1 MSNKNNRNLQKKYKA
16 SQNQTNPNISITSQQ
31 VWNAPLPPPEILNA
45 YNQKVQDAIISG
57 AEEYRRHNIDTEKQ
71 VTKTESFT
79 VKTVAITYLASTIIL
94 LFLGGIAIILDKP
107 IAGSIMS
114 TVGLAI
120 NLMPKVL
127 SRKNN
132 NKQ

>member
-71 VTKTESFT
+71 VTKTESFA

-94 LFLGGIAIILDKP
+94 LVLGGIAIILDKP
-107 IAGSIMS
+107 IAGSVMS

>member
-71 VTKTESFT
+71 VTKTESFA

-94 LFLGGIAIILDKP
+94 LVLGGIAIILDKP

-127 SRKNN
+127 SKKN

>member
-71 VTKTESFT
+71 VTKTESFA
-79 VKTVAITYLASTIIL
+79 VKTVAITYLA
-94 LFLGGIAIILDKP
+94 
-107 IAGSIMS
+107 
-114 TVGLAI
+114 
-120 NLMPKVL
+120 
-127 SRKNN
+127 
-132 NKQ
+132 